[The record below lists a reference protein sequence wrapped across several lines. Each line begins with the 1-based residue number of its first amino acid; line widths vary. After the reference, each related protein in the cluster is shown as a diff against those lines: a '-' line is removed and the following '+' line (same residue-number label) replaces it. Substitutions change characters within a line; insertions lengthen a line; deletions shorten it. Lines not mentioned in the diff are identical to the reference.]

1 MFAEVAVARVSR
13 QTDKIY
19 HYRIPEELVSQVQVG
34 SQVLVPFGRSKVSGY
49 VVGLLAESSYPQIK
63 NIIALTSAQPF
74 FSAQQIALAKWVAE
88 YYGSFFISALRLVMP
103 PGTKKLERRTSNIER
118 RKQDKEIPTS
128 NIKIQ
133 NKSQLQNPK
142 SQIKLTEDQQKALG
156 QIVSAIDKQQV
167 EKFLLYGITGS
178 GKTEVYIQA
187 IDYILGRG
195 RCAIVLVPE
204 IGLTPQLVQRFGE
217 RFGEIIAV
225 LHSALTIKQRNL
237 AWERIAAG
245 EAKIVLGTRS
255 AIFAPVKDLGLIV
268 IDEEYEVTY
277 KSEKN
282 PRYHTREVALKLAEL
297 NKAVVVMGSATPAVE
312 TYYKAEKG
320 EYQKLVLP
328 KRIDERPLPPVEVVD
343 MREEKDRILS
353 RILRE
358 ELKEV
363 LSRGEQA
370 ILFINR
376 RGFFTF
382 VICQECGMGLTCP
395 QCSVSLSF
403 HAGDH
408 QLHCNGC
415 GYTSTTP
422 VICPRCQSAA
432 IRYLGAG
439 TQRIEKEVA
448 QVFPAARIL
457 RYDRDSVSQRAV
469 PAGRQGMHAQFFATF
484 AEGKADVLIGT
495 QMVTKGLDVANVTL
509 VGVVAVDTALN
520 LPDFRAAEHTF
531 QMITQVA
538 GRAGRHHLP
547 GKVIIQTYAP
557 QHYAIQA
564 AAKHDYE
571 SFYQQEIKYRQELD
585 YPPFSRLIGLIIN
598 AKSEEKAAKFSEE
611 ISHFL
616 KRRLASQVFGPAP
629 AAIAKLR
636 GEFRYRL
643 LLKGPDTVKMY
654 RAVSDTLDKMVI
666 PREVRLAVDVDPMNM
681 L

>member
-1 MFAEVAVARVSR
+1 MFAEVAVDRVSR

-19 HYRIPEELVSQVQVG
+19 HYRIPEELAAQVQVG
-34 SQVLVPFGRSKVSGY
+34 AQVLVPFGRSKTNGY

-74 FSAQQIALAKWVAE
+74 FSAQQFALAKWVAE
-88 YYGSFFISALRLVMP
+88 YYGSFLISALRLVMP
-103 PGTKKLERRTSNIER
+103 PGG
-118 RKQDKEIPTS
+118 KQLPTS
-128 NIKIQ
+128 NIKPP
-133 NKSQLQNPK
+133 NKSQIPINKPCLPMPTGRQAAGR
-142 SQIKLTEDQQKALG
+142 SQIKLTQEQQKALG
-156 QIVSAIDKQQV
+156 QIISAIDKQQA

-178 GKTEVYIQA
+178 GKTEVYLQA
-187 IDYILGRG
+187 IAYILEQGKSG
-195 RCAIVLVPE
+195 IVLVPE
-204 IGLTPQLVQRFGE
+204 IGLTPQMVQRFGE
-217 RFGEIIAV
+217 RFGNIIAV

-237 AWERIAAG
+237 EWERISAG
-245 EAKIVLGTRS
+245 AAKIVLGTRS

-312 TYYKAEKG
+312 TYYKAENS

-353 RILRE
+353 KILRE

-408 QLHCNGC
+408 QLRCNGC
-415 GYTSTTP
+415 SYTSTAP
-422 VICPRCQSAA
+422 VICPRCQSSA

-457 RYDRDSVSQRAV
+457 RYDRDSVSQR
-469 PAGRQGMHAQFFATF
+469 GKHAQFFATF

-509 VGVVAVDTALN
+509 VGVVAVDTVLN

-571 SFYQQEIKYRQELD
+571 GFYQQEIKYRQELN
-585 YPPFSRLIGLIIN
+585 YPPFSRLIGLIIC
-598 AKSEEKAAKFSEE
+598 AKSEEKAAKLSEE
-611 ISHFL
+611 IGHFL
-616 KRRLASQVFGPAP
+616 KGRLASQVFGPAP

-643 LLKGPDTVKMY
+643 LLKGPDTVKLY
-654 RAVSDTLDKMVI
+654 RAVSETLDKMVI